1 MRENQRKSL
10 SCSHVSVSINTPNA
24 NSDIAM
30 QSKTPSIYT
39 IIILFTT
46 NYIEMQ
52 VL

>member
-30 QSKTPSIYT
+30 QSKTPSIYYNH
-39 IIILFTT
+39 IIHHKL
-46 NYIEMQ
+46 Y
-52 VL
+52 